1 MVRLHKKMKKW
12 NMKQLICL
20 QIKEMHYLVNKMLLI
35 IGTKKN
41 YKKSL
46 ILIIKSI
53 KINKRPIRF
62 ANSLLK
68 LLKNEF
74 MVGCGCVQMDIN
86 VNLDIVYHRVMYLK
100 QKKNLLKKK
109 DQLKMRWLMEL
120 IMKEISWFKKN

>member
-1 MVRLHKKMKKW
+1 
-12 NMKQLICL
+12 MKQLICL
-20 QIKEMHYLVNKMLLI
+20 QIKEMHYLVNRMLLI

-41 YKKSL
+41 YKRLL

-86 VNLDIVYHRVMYLK
+86 VNLDIVYHRVMYSK

-109 DQLKMRWLMEL
+109 DQLKMR
-120 IMKEISWFKKN
+120 